1 MDMPL
6 KRTRIAFDT
15 SPAEYK
21 ALSAA
26 AEAAGI
32 PVNTL
37 SRALFRWAFPL
48 FAAEGFN
55 LAELKQRF
63 GKGEALA
70 GSIEPHLEP
79 MAQRA
84 TMKFD

>member
-1 MDMPL
+1 MHVLP
-6 KRTRIAFDT
+6 KRTRIAFDV
-15 SPAEYK
+15 SQAEYK
-21 ALSAA
+21 ALAAA

-37 SRALFRWAFPL
+37 ARALFRWALPL

-55 LAELKQRF
+55 LAALKRRF

-70 GSIEPHLEP
+70 ASVEPG
-79 MAQRA
+79 ASTVRRA
-84 TMKFD
+84 TLKSD